1 MNSLKQQFDADT
13 FRSTVAQDSL
23 KKDFARLKNDLKD
36 LRGIA
41 SEELQNQR
49 NQSVSEILKNFEELK
64 YIHQLL
70 SYHITNQAYVLSG
83 RVPGTWSI
91 QYLTGRLQEV
101 IPARWI
107 RAVGKEKVSTDLIIE
122 RLQGLLSEINSLS
135 GANIRFV
142 ERNKTSLELQRIVF
156 QTVDYMFKHH
166 LITEDQFKDF
176 FQMPKTL
183 KYAARNMIATYE
195 LRYRTESF
203 YPKYP
208 DHNSSSGTF
217 IHLIFGSCSKSLLIY
232 NSSYQQIRRDDLVLS
247 IFECESHFDSLVKNV
262 HPSILR
268 GKEQENH
275 KNPKLTYDLIQD
287 TWKRQE
293 VGIKIICF
301 LYLDFIQENYEN
313 RFLLLDPTD
322 QVFGIKF
329 HLASESFQFL
339 EELSRIHYYVDWVR
353 DQFSIPDVQQKNTR
367 KHLEDF
373 KLIRSYVRIIFH
385 KQLSTQG

>member
-1 MNSLKQQFDADT
+1 MVSSSFRAIYDDPCGEAFIVNSNIHSYPTTDSTLTHLPTRIRESAMAVYLWHRRIIILLLYYLQVTVRTAAPPMSEINEVAGTVFRGESSAPMNAGGRETNLDKETIQKFRDT
-13 FRSTVAQDSL
+13 FPHLSGQQYHLRRKRRIEPETLINSIEWQKVAQDSL

-156 QTVDYMFKHH
+156 
-166 LITEDQFKDF
+166 
-176 FQMPKTL
+176 
-183 KYAARNMIATYE
+183 
-195 LRYRTESF
+195 
-203 YPKYP
+203 
-208 DHNSSSGTF
+208 
-217 IHLIFGSCSKSLLIY
+217 
-232 NSSYQQIRRDDLVLS
+232 
-247 IFECESHFDSLVKNV
+247 
-262 HPSILR
+262 
-268 GKEQENH
+268 
-275 KNPKLTYDLIQD
+275 
-287 TWKRQE
+287 
-293 VGIKIICF
+293 
-301 LYLDFIQENYEN
+301 
-313 RFLLLDPTD
+313 
-322 QVFGIKF
+322 
-329 HLASESFQFL
+329 
-339 EELSRIHYYVDWVR
+339 
-353 DQFSIPDVQQKNTR
+353 
-367 KHLEDF
+367 
-373 KLIRSYVRIIFH
+373 
-385 KQLSTQG
+385 